1 MKRII
6 LFCLAVILLS
16 CKDKTVVKQKE
27 VESLPNIIWLV
38 AEDQSPDWFPM
49 YGDSIQSLPNL
60 EMLTNDGVMF
70 TNAVAPVPVCAPARS
85 AIITGMYPTTLGT
98 HNMRTYNAYAKGENE
113 PTIGIPSY
121 SPIVPEGV
129 KMFTEYLRKKGYYT
143 SNGPK
148 EDYNFEKTDGAW
160 DDSSKN
166 HHWCNRSPDQPFFSV
181 FNFSVCHESQ
191 VWARTNDSL
200 FVKPS
205 DVNVPPYFP
214 DNEIVGHDLAVNY
227 SNLKRL
233 DNQIGEIL
241 EQLKKDGLYENSY
254 IFFYGDHGGP
264 FPRYKRALYDTGL
277 KVPMIIKFPEE
288 DMSGTTDDRMFSF
301 IDLAPTVLSIA
312 GIEPPKVMQGTAQFG
327 KFEAKKKPGITFHSA
342 DRFDAIY
349 DRLRAVR
356 SKQFKY
362 IRNFDTEKSRALPVA
377 YREQMGIMQ
386 SLRELDSAKKLNES
400 QAVWML
406 PNKPTEEFYDLKED
420 PEELHNLAMNP
431 VYEDSISR
439 YRKLLDQWIKE
450 TKDLGEIEE
459 QVLLQN
465 WLIAGKQ
472 PKLKNLVLSDSEK
485 GIQLMHPM
493 TDATIVWRS
502 HKDSVWTIYAGP
514 LSKDISFEAKAER
527 IGYADSETLVW
538 E

>member
-1 MKRII
+1 
-6 LFCLAVILLS
+6 
-16 CKDKTVVKQKE
+16 
-27 VESLPNIIWLV
+27 
-38 AEDQSPDWFPM
+38 
-49 YGDSIQSLPNL
+49 
-60 EMLTNDGVMF
+60 
-70 TNAVAPVPVCAPARS
+70 
-85 AIITGMYPTTLGT
+85 
-98 HNMRTYNAYAKGENE
+98 
-113 PTIGIPSY
+113 
-121 SPIVPEGV
+121 
-129 KMFTEYLRKKGYYT
+129 
-143 SNGPK
+143 
-148 EDYNFEKTDGAW
+148 
-160 DDSSKN
+160 
-166 HHWCNRSPDQPFFSV
+166 
-181 FNFSVCHESQ
+181 
-191 VWARTNDSL
+191 
-200 FVKPS
+200 
-205 DVNVPPYFP
+205 
-214 DNEIVGHDLAVNY
+214 
-227 SNLKRL
+227 L
-233 DNQIGEIL
+233 DNQIGKIL

-327 KFEAKKKPGITFHSA
+327 KFEAKKKPEISFHSA

-362 IRNFDTEKSRALPVA
+362 IRNFDTEKSRALPVS
-377 YREQMGIMQ
+377 YREQMGIMK
-386 SLRELDSAKKLNES
+386 SLRKLDSAKKLNES
-400 QAVWML
+400 QVIWML
-406 PNKPTEEFYDLKED
+406 PNKSIEEFYDLKED

-431 VYEDSISR
+431 VYKDSIIR

-450 TKDLGEIEE
+450 TNDLGEIEE
-459 QVLLQN
+459 KELLKN
-465 WLIAGKQ
+465 WLIEDKQ

-502 HKDSVWTIYAGP
+502 LKDSVWTIYVEP

-527 IGYADSETLVW
+527 IGYSDSETLVW